1 MPREFFFESADT
13 IARVSAKITEY
24 NEAVN
29 RYTEQLSR
37 NRKEHRIG
45 DKGPNKNAYR
55 KYKIIKRE
63 DARREHY
70 RSNLIKEAIR
80 EALNWYAVWLVVK
93 QDNTTR
99 KEVLQ
104 YRINDFIE
112 VLIFAI
118 EDIKNGIK
126 RED

>member
-13 IARVSAKITEY
+13 ITRVSAKITEY

-37 NRKEHRIG
+37 ARKEHRIG
-45 DKGPNKNAYR
+45 DKGLDKNSYR
-55 KYKIIKRE
+55 RYKIIKRE
-63 DARREHY
+63 DQRKQHY
-70 RSNLIKEAIR
+70 RANLLQESIR